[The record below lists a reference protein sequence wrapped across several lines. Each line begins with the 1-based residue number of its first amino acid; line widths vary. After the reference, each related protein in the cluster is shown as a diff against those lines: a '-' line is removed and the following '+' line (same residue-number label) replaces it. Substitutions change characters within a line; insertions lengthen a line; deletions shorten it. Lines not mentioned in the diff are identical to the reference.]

1 MKQFKEILL
10 GLVVIAVFGWLVT
23 FVYRYESS
31 SRNKELAKRISE
43 ISPRR
48 GPPETI
54 EGLRQAIAIY
64 ENQIERNVQEGAQTG
79 VYWKILA
86 IRLADKGLDNDALD
100 AFERA
105 LYYNS
110 DDPVIFY
117 LTGVSAAK
125 VAQKKMGFTA
135 NDREEKERYYQL
147 SENAYLQA
155 LKLDET
161 YTKAMY
167 ALAVLYAFELDRPQ
181 DAIVQLDRYLQIQPS
196 DISAMFVIARSYY
209 MMRNF
214 SSAIEVYE
222 KIAAQTK
229 DQKIKEEAFKNM
241 EIVRSTMYE

>member
-23 FVYRYESS
+23 YVYRYESS
-31 SRNKELAKRISE
+31 SKNKELAKRISE
-43 ISPRR
+43 LSPRR

-54 EGLRQAIAIY
+54 EGLRQAIALY
-64 ENQIERNVQEGAQTG
+64 ESQIERNVQEGAQTG

-86 IRLADKGLDNDALD
+86 IRLADKGLDSSALD
-100 AFERA
+100 AFEKA
-105 LYYNS
+105 IYYNS

-117 LTGVSAAK
+117 LTGISAAK
-125 VAQKKMGFTA
+125 VAQNKIGFTA
-135 NDREEKERYYQL
+135 NDREEKEHYYQL

-181 DAIVQLDRYLQIQPS
+181 DAVFQMDRYLQIQPS
-196 DISAMFVIARSYY
+196 DTSAMFVLARAYY
-209 MMRNF
+209 MMGKY
-214 SSAIEVYE
+214 SSAMETYE
-222 KIAAQTK
+222 KIVARTK

-241 EIVRSTMYE
+241 EIVQARMYE